1 MPASQSSSATGATP
15 AGTPVSGQAPGTSRG
30 VALVTGGARRL
41 GRAIALELAAQ
52 GWDVA
57 VHCHRSVDEAQAL
70 ATQIRALGRRAAV
83 LRADLADEA
92 STGGLIAACTAE
104 LGVPTCLVNNA
115 SLFQYDVA
123 TSFSYAS
130 LDTHMRTNVA
140 APLLLAREM
149 HKALGAMAP
158 AVPEAAPEPRGVV
171 INLLDQKLDNLN
183 PDFLSYTLSKAAL
196 QTATVQLAQALAPRL
211 RVVGVAPGITLV
223 SGEQSDQS
231 FRRAHRVTP
240 LGQSSTPEDIAQ
252 AVAYLAQARAVT
264 GTTLYVDGGQHLMPL
279 SRDVM
284 FLTE

>member
-1 MPASQSSSATGATP
+1 MPASDTSASQPASQAAGQSAA
-15 AGTPVSGQAPGTSRG
+15 RG
-30 VALVTGGARRL
+30 VALVTGGARRV

-57 VHCHRSVDEAQAL
+57 VHCHRSVDEAEAL

-92 STGGLIAACTAE
+92 ATSRLVADCTAA

-140 APLLLAREM
+140 APLLLAREL
-149 HKALGAMAP
+149 HKALAAAAGPDGAGKSAEKS
-158 AVPEAAPEPRGVV
+158 VEPRGVV

-223 SGEQSDQS
+223 SGEQSEQS

-279 SRDVM
+279 ARDVM

>member
-1 MPASQSSSATGATP
+1 M
-15 AGTPVSGQAPGTSRG
+15 
-30 VALVTGGARRL
+30 ALVTGGARRL

-57 VHCHRSVDEAQAL
+57 VHCHRSVDEAEAL
-70 ATQIRALGRRAAV
+70 ATQIRAAGRRAAV
-83 LRADLADEA
+83 LRADLADEGA
-92 STGGLIAACTAE
+92 TAQLIAACTAA

-140 APLLLAREM
+140 APLLLAREL
-149 HKALGAMAP
+149 HKALGAAGTT
-158 AVPEAAPEPRGVV
+158 AAEPRGVV

-183 PDFLSYTLSKAAL
+183 PDFLSYTLSKSAL

-223 SGEQSDQS
+223 SGEQSEQS

-284 FLTE
+284 FLTDE

>member
-1 MPASQSSSATGATP
+1 MPASNTP
-15 AGTPVSGQAPGTSRG
+15 ASQPAGQSGQTAATRG

-57 VHCHRSVDEAQAL
+57 VHCHRSVDEAEAL

-92 STGGLIAACTAE
+92 ATGRLVADCTAA

-140 APLLLAREM
+140 APLLLAREL
-149 HKALGAMAP
+149 HKALAP
-158 AVPEAAPEPRGVV
+158 AAGTDKAAELRGVV
-171 INLLDQKLDNLN
+171 VNLLDQKLDNLN

-223 SGEQSDQS
+223 SGEQSEQS

-279 SRDVM
+279 ARDVM